1 MDFELDEDQ
10 QLLVDSAR
18 KWLGREYGLARLREQ
33 IAGGAR
39 HFDRSLWRAFA
50 DLGWLGLSIE
60 EACGGLGQPL
70 SSALGLVEALGE
82 HLVMQPYADC
92 VLAPAT
98 LLSRLGS
105 QAQKSKWLPLI
116 AQGEALV
123 ACAHQE
129 RGRMWDAHGD
139 LTTRVEAVDGGWLLH
154 GEKVAL
160 PFGASVDRWI
170 VTARLDST
178 SHRDGGGELT
188 AWWVDASAPGLEVR
202 PGQAVDGTPM
212 ADIRFH
218 AVSLAPQDQLGQG
231 PALAAALER
240 AHAQLVAAVCVESL
254 GVMSTLMAQTLDYVK
269 TRRQF
274 GGAIGGFQVVQHR
287 MADIFVQLE
296 LARPLAWLAVSVAET
311 PDRAQFQARAGL
323 LCAAKVQVSES
334 SRFVAE
340 QALQLHGGIGMTEE
354 LMAAHLFKRLV
365 RLERRLG
372 GSHDHLGRLVA
383 ALQRSGGDA
392 LLQI

>member
-1 MDFELDEDQ
+1 MDFDLDADQ

-18 KWLGREYGLARLREQ
+18 KWLGREYGLARLRGQ
-33 IAGGAR
+33 IAAGAR

-50 DLGWLGLSIE
+50 DMGWLGLSIE

-105 QAQKSKWLPLI
+105 QAQKAKWLPLI

-129 RGRMWDAHGD
+129 RGRMWDARDG
-139 LTTRVEAVDGGWLLH
+139 LTTRVEALDGGWLLH

-160 PFGASVDRWI
+160 PFGASVDQWI
-170 VTARLDST
+170 VTARLDAP
-178 SHRDGGGELT
+178 SHRDGAELT
-188 AWWVDASAPGLEVR
+188 AWLVDASTPGLEIL

-212 ADIRFH
+212 ADLRFH

-231 PALAAALER
+231 PALVEALER

-254 GVMSTLMAQTLDYVK
+254 GVMSTLFAQTLDYVK

-274 GGAIGGFQVVQHR
+274 GGAIGGFQAVQHR
-287 MADIFVQLE
+287 MADLFVQLE
-296 LARPLAWLAVSVAET
+296 LARPLAWLAVSVAES
-311 PDRAQFQARAGL
+311 PDRAQLQARAGL
-323 LCAAKVQVSES
+323 LSAAKAQVSAS

-340 QALQLHGGIGMTEE
+340 QAIQLHGGIGMTQE
-354 LMAAHLFKRLV
+354 LMASHLFKRLI

-383 ALQRSGGDA
+383 ELQRTGGDA